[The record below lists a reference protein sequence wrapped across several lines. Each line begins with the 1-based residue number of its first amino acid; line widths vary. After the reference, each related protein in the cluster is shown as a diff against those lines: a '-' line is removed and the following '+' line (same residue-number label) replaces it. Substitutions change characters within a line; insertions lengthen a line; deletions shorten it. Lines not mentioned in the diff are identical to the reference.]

1 MTERHPIARHYLDP
15 DLVAELEEAGVFT
28 EQQISAICLI
38 FLRVLHKV
46 EGDRKSLNSGRTP

>member
-1 MTERHPIARHYLDP
+1 MKERLPIARHYLDAE
-15 DLVAELEEAGVFT
+15 LVEELEEAGVFT

-46 EGDRKSLNSGRTP
+46 EGDRKCLNKGRIP